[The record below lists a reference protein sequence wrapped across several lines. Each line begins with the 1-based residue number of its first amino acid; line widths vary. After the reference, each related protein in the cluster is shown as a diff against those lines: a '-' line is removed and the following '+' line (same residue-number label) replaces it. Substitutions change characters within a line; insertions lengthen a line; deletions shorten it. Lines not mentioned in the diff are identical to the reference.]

1 MVSLFMAKISVHV
14 QNSIINIPQNRYDDQ
29 FLQKV
34 WKIEKFDFKY
44 KQAELNRGILLTCK
58 DENVTPNILNLKLS
72 YKQPQSSK
80 GFLICHKQ
88 LLNKEIGMREKK
100 SALRMRS
107 SSSWR
112 RNKRNVKYSSNCLSK
127 FQHCNKFVLQPVKS
141 SNLVLVW
148 NISYS
153 RLFYLQKQPKKSIPE
168 QRFSWNFK
176 EQQQIGKIYP
186 KSMKATCEELVCKIL
201 T

>member
-14 QNSIINIPQNRYDDQ
+14 QNSIINIPQNRYEYQ

-112 RNKRNVKYSSNCLSK
+112 RNKRNVKHSSNCLSK

-153 RLFYLQKQPKKSIPE
+153 RLFYLQKQPKKGIPNKGVLEILKNNSKLVKSIQNQWKLPVKNL
-168 QRFSWNFK
+168 FVKF
-176 EQQQIGKIYP
+176 
-186 KSMKATCEELVCKIL
+186 
-201 T
+201 